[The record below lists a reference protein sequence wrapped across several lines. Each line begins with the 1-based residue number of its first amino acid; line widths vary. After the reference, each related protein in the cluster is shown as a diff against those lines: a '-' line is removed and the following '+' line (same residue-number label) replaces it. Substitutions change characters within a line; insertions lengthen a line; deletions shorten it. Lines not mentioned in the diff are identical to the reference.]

1 MKLNDLILS
10 KINEAVNGKQKLNQ
24 DRVEGLDYFYSKSKG
39 DKHPINVRQLPK
51 TQDAVDAKMK
61 RIELSLVKVGMPGK
75 AGELTRLANGM
86 KEYLELK
93 EQFEEKKEKL
103 HELVPALFDAC
114 DAAFTRVVETAGVII
129 SYSKQTTRSTV
140 DSKALILFLKEA
152 GIAADIVDECV
163 EKATKISN
171 VASSIKVELKEAVDD
186 KQDGFFKK
194 LWKKVSSWWNSF
206 VSFVSRK
213 LDRMANIDAQIKDI
227 LADNK

>member
-1 MKLNDLILS
+1 MKLNDIILT
-10 KINEAVNGKQKLNQ
+10 KCNEAINGKQKLNQ
-24 DRVEGLDYFYSKSKG
+24 DRIEGLDYFYSKTKS
-39 DKHPINVRQLPK
+39 DKHPINARQLPK

-140 DSKALILFLKEA
+140 DSKALVLFLKEA

-163 EKATKISN
+163 EKATKVSN
-171 VASSIKVELKEAVDD
+171 VASSIKVELKEAAGDE
-186 KQDGFFKK
+186 KDGFFKK
-194 LWKKVSSWWNSF
+194 LWKKVSSWWSQFITFIN
-206 VSFVSRK
+206 RK
-213 LDRMANIDAQIKDI
+213 LNKMADIDNQIRDI
-227 LADNK
+227 LKASE